1 MRAWVVR
8 CEKLG
13 RQSRMWSFSSL
24 ASFTQQTKR
33 KESPSLLW
41 LGKVKTEEISY
52 PYSSALSL
60 ALQTYHNL
68 LLLLQQSGSLS
79 YSGRRSIASDDR
91 DSDIRDCMLSFTKEE
106 VLDGD
111 ERPVSWFLSQCKYAW
126 INIYLGFWEISHLP
140 LPMAN
145 IIQLLF
151 TWGKMLA

>member
-1 MRAWVVR
+1 MRARVVR
-8 CEKLG
+8 REKLG
-13 RQSRMWSFSSL
+13 RQSRAWSVLSL

-41 LGKVKTEEISY
+41 LGKVKTEEIPY

-60 ALQTYHNL
+60 AFQTYHNL

-111 ERPVSWFLSQCKYAW
+111 ERPVS
-126 INIYLGFWEISHLP
+126 
-140 LPMAN
+140 
-145 IIQLLF
+145 
-151 TWGKMLA
+151 